1 MSRSHP
7 ALTFAILALSAG
19 SFATL
24 QSLVVPVLPVIQ
36 QDLGTTT
43 SGATWTMTA
52 WLISAAV
59 ATPLLG
65 RVGDM
70 VGKRRIF
77 VISLLAV
84 AVGSVLAA
92 FAPSIGVL
100 IGARVIQGVG
110 GAMFPLAFGIV
121 RDTFPAHRL
130 PSAIGALASVMAI
143 GSGLGT
149 VLAGPLSDVLGWR
162 GLFLVPVVF
171 TVTSAVLALVFIP
184 ESTTRASGG
193 INPWAAVLLSGWL
206 VALLLPLST
215 GSQWGWGSPLV
226 VGLFVAAALLL
237 AAWIVVELRSRT
249 PLVDMRMMRLPSV
262 WAMNAAAVFIGA
274 AMFAVFSFFPRF
286 TQIPTSTGYGL
297 GATVA
302 GSGLLMLPMLVTMA
316 ITGSASG
323 PLARFIGFRSQVII
337 ASVIIAVSSIAI
349 GLFHSSLFLVSV
361 EAGVF
366 GVGLG
371 LVYAAIT
378 SVVVQSVPPTQTGVA
393 SGMNANLRTVGSAIG
408 AALMTAMVTGATG
421 ADGLAAESG
430 YTDGFVTA
438 GLLALGAAA
447 VTVLSIVVARRHVAD
462 VPTVGAME
470 VGAAGIGPTEVVTTP
485 ESPFAESEVE
495 VEREDEIAPALT

>member
-7 ALTFAILALSAG
+7 ARTFAILALSVG

-36 QDLGTTT
+36 RDLGTTT

-77 VISLLAV
+77 VLALLAV
-84 AVGSVLAA
+84 ALGSVIAALA
-92 FAPSIGVL
+92 PTIGVL
-100 IGARVIQGVG
+100 IVARVIQGVG

-121 RDTFPAHRL
+121 RDAFPAHRL
-130 PSAIGALASVMAI
+130 PSAIGALASIIAI

-149 VLAGPLSDVLGWR
+149 VLAGPLADVLGWR

-171 TVTSAVLALVFIP
+171 TVSAAILARVFIP
-184 ESTTRASGG
+184 ESETRATGG
-193 INPWAAVLLSGWL
+193 INPWAAILLSGWL

-226 VGLFVAAALLL
+226 IGLFAVAAVLL
-237 AAWIVVELRSRT
+237 AAWIVVELRSKQ
-249 PLVDMRMMRLPSV
+249 PLVDMRMMRLPGV
-262 WAMNAAAVFIGA
+262 WAMNAAAIFIGA
-274 AMFAVFSFFPRF
+274 AMFSVFSFFPRF
-286 TQIPTSTGYGL
+286 VQIPTSTGYGL
-297 GATVA
+297 GATVSE
-302 GSGLLMLPMLVTMA
+302 SGLLMLPMLVTMA
-316 ITGSASG
+316 VTGFASG

-337 ASVIIAVSSIAI
+337 ASAIIAVSSVAI
-349 GLFHSSLFLVSV
+349 GLWHSTLLDVAV

-366 GVGLG
+366 GLGLG

-378 SVVVQSVPPTQTGVA
+378 SVVVQSVPPTQTGIA

-421 ADGLAAESG
+421 PDGLAAESG

-438 GLLALGAAA
+438 GILALGAVA
-447 VTVLSIVVARRHVAD
+447 VTVLSVVVVRMPRQRD
-462 VPTVGAME
+462 E
-470 VGAAGIGPTEVVTTP
+470 ELVTTA

-495 VEREDEIAPALT
+495 PELEPALT

>member
-7 ALTFAILALSAG
+7 ARTFAILALSVG

-36 QDLGTTT
+36 RDLGTTT

-77 VISLLAV
+77 VLALLAV
-84 AVGSVLAA
+84 ALGSIVAA
-92 FAPSIGVL
+92 LAPSIGVL
-100 IGARVIQGVG
+100 IVARVIQGVG

-121 RDTFPAHRL
+121 RDAFAAHRL
-130 PSAIGALASVMAI
+130 PSAIGALASIIAI

-149 VLAGPLSDVLGWR
+149 VLAGPLADVLGWR

-171 TVTSAVLALVFIP
+171 TVTAAVLARIFIP
-184 ESTTRASGG
+184 ESETRAAGG
-193 INPWAAVLLSGWL
+193 VNPWAAILLSGWL

-226 VGLFVAAALLL
+226 VGLFVAACLLL
-237 AAWIVVELRSRT
+237 AGWIVVELRSRQ
-249 PLVDMRMMRLPSV
+249 PLVDMRMMRLPGV

-274 AMFAVFSFFPRF
+274 SMFAVFSFFPRF
-286 TQIPTSTGYGL
+286 VQIPTSTGYGL
-297 GATVA
+297 GASVSE
-302 GSGLLMLPMLVTMA
+302 SGLLMLPMLVTMA
-316 ITGSASG
+316 ITGFLSG
-323 PLARFIGFRSQVII
+323 PLARFIGFRMQVII
-337 ASVIIAVSSIAI
+337 ASSIIAVSSVAI
-349 GLFHSSLFLVSV
+349 GLWHSTLLEVSL

-366 GVGLG
+366 GIGLG
-371 LVYAAIT
+371 LVYAAIS

-393 SGMNANLRTVGSAIG
+393 SGMNTNLRTVGSAIG
-408 AALMTAMVTGATG
+408 AAVMTALVTGATG

-438 GLLALGAAA
+438 GILALGAVA
-447 VTVLSIVVARRHVAD
+447 VTVLSVVLARKPR
-462 VPTVGAME
+462 TQQ
-470 VGAAGIGPTEVVTTP
+470 AAEVVTTA

-495 VEREDEIAPALT
+495 VEADAEAEAEPVLA